1 MCLGRLSVWCNVVE
15 LCVLVGWVVGVMWW
29 SRVYG

>member
-1 MCLGRLSVWCNVVE
+1 MGRLGGWYDVVE

-29 SRVYG
+29 SRVLG